1 MPKSNSFTKEL
12 LRIITVFF
20 IALIFA
26 AGTMIEGNFWKIMST
41 PSLMGQ
47 DYFKVNLVPAFI
59 LALLI
64 TAVYLIIEKQYKK
77 IIEINKIKDEEN
89 RGR

>member
-12 LRIITVFF
+12 LLTIIVFF
-20 IALIFA
+20 VALIFA
-26 AGTMIEGNFWKIMST
+26 AGTMIEGNFWKNIST

-47 DYFKVNLVPAFI
+47 DYFNVNLIPALI

-77 IIEINKIKDEEN
+77 II
-89 RGR
+89 